1 MSLFFNHFFTLLT
14 TPPGNLIY
22 HIVLVVS
29 IAVTLQRAIR
39 ILSSTQFPQAR
50 RTVIGLGILLSL
62 QVIILIVGAPTGL
75 GVLDPKLVL
84 PPLERAVALLSLIWI
99 IWLWGFPEPVRLAD
113 YATLLLN
120 FLVLVLF
127 GLTQLLWIRYSGIL
141 FNTSIFES
149 IWQGLSLT
157 VALLGVL
164 GLVRRKPNGWTN
176 GLVILLLAFIGHL
189 VSLVWRMD
197 GNLPGVVRLTQLVM
211 FPLLFTIVRRFP
223 ISALEAAPV
232 AKTDK
237 SAREP
242 TRERRRYSTDPKT
255 LQALMTLAAE
265 VNSTKIGFA
274 LTRGIAQAILADLC
288 FLVTLTE
295 DKSLYIACGFD
306 LIREENLE
314 GAPVQ
319 KDAIPLLANAIQ
331 RGRPLRLPASST
343 SSDLKALGQML
354 NLSNP
359 GNLLSVPINTPEGV
373 PLGGI
378 LILSPYSNRLWS
390 AEDQDYL
397 TNVSPLFIPIL
408 DRVQRASQMTSER
421 DQALQQVQS
430 SNEQAEQANSKYE
443 QAALELD
450 KLHDKESQSQ
460 VQLENMASL
469 MIMQEESQKTIDSLK
484 TQIEQMRQAAETNAS
499 SGDSAQLTALLIKQE
514 DSQKTIE
521 ALNTQIEQMRKA
533 AEEANSS
540 SDTKKNAVIWG
551 ARQDESQKT
560 IEDLNAQIEQL
571 RPAAESNVS
580 SGEAV
585 QLSAL
590 LIKQEESQKTIDT
603 LNTQIEQ
610 MRQAA
615 EANASSGEAA
625 QLTALLIT
633 QEESQKTIDTLN
645 TQIEQMRQAADAET
659 SGDSVQIAALLDK
672 QEEYR
677 VTIESLETQIE
688 QMRQTGEVSEETADS
703 AQLEGELH
711 NALEELARMQNTL
724 AEANTNVMKLQDRP
738 SPPITSEQ
746 VDVIASISQELRQP
760 MSSIIG
766 YTDLLMGES
775 VGVLGALQRKF
786 IERIKAST
794 DRIGGLV
801 NDLIQ
806 ITNLETGR
814 MEFKAE
820 SIDLNLIIDNAMA
833 YTSAQI
839 REKNITLRL
848 DIPDSALLIRTDRD
862 AFQQILIHLLQNA
875 TGATQV
881 EGVVT
886 LRVQIQSELN
896 EHFISI
902 QVTDT
907 GGGIASADIP
917 RVFARRYHADHGL
930 IQGLGDTGVGLS
942 IAKALVEA
950 QGGRIWV
957 ETEAGCG
964 STFSI
969 LLPVL
974 LKAEEE
980 K

>member
-1 MSLFFNHFFTLLT
+1 MSLFFNDIFVLLT

-29 IAVTLQRAIR
+29 IAVTLQRAIL
-39 ILSSTQFPQAR
+39 ILRSTQFPQAR
-50 RTVIGLGILLSL
+50 RTVIGLGILLGL
-62 QVIILIVGAPTGL
+62 QVIILIAGAPTAL
-75 GVLDPKLVL
+75 GALDPKLVL
-84 PPLERAVALLSLIWI
+84 PPLDRAVTVLSLIWI

-113 YATLLLN
+113 YATILLN
-120 FLVLVLF
+120 LLVLVLY
-127 GLTQLLWIRYSGIL
+127 GLTQVLWARYSGT
-141 FNTSIFES
+141 FNDSIFES
-149 IWQGLSLT
+149 IWQGLSVA
-157 VALLGVL
+157 VALLGLL
-164 GLVRRKPNGWTN
+164 GLLLRKPNGWTN
-176 GLVILLLAFIGHL
+176 GLMILLLAFIGHL

-197 GNLPGVVRLTQLVM
+197 GNLPGIVRLTQLVM
-211 FPLLFTIVRRFP
+211 FPLLLTIVRRFP
-223 ISALEAAPV
+223 MAASATAPV
-232 AKTDK
+232 SKPDK
-237 SAREP
+237 SAP
-242 TRERRRYSTDPKT
+242 QPIRERRRFGTDPKT
-255 LQALMTLAAE
+255 LHALMTLAAE

-274 LTRGIAQAILADLC
+274 LTRAIAQAILADLC

-295 DKSLYIACGFD
+295 DKSLYIACGYD
-306 LIREENLE
+306 LIREENLD
-314 GAPVQ
+314 GAPIQ

-397 TNVSPLFIPIL
+397 TTVSPLYIPIL
-408 DRVQRASQMTSER
+408 DRVQRASDMESER
-421 DQALQQVQS
+421 DQALQQAQS
-430 SNEQAEQANSKYE
+430 SKEQVEQVGSKYD

-450 KLHDKESQSQ
+450 RLHDKETQSKI
-460 VQLENMASL
+460 QLENMAAL
-469 MIMQEESQKTIDSLK
+469 MLMQEESQRTVDSLK
-484 TQIEQMRQAAETNAS
+484 AQIEQMRQSAEEVDSTGDTKKNPAVWSAREEVSRETIEALNSQIEQMRQAADANAS
-499 SGDSAQLTALLIKQE
+499 PGEAAQLT
-514 DSQKTIE
+514 
-521 ALNTQIEQMRKA
+521 
-533 AEEANSS
+533 
-540 SDTKKNAVIWG
+540 
-551 ARQDESQKT
+551 
-560 IEDLNAQIEQL
+560 
-571 RPAAESNVS
+571 
-580 SGEAV
+580 
-585 QLSAL
+585 AL
-590 LIKQEESQKTIDT
+590 LIKQEESQKTIDA
-603 LNTQIEQ
+603 LNAEIEQ

-615 EANASSGEAA
+615 EA
-625 QLTALLIT
+625 
-633 QEESQKTIDTLN
+633 
-645 TQIEQMRQAADAET
+645 DAT
-659 SGDSVQIAALLDK
+659 GDSVQIAALLDK

-677 VTIESLETQIE
+677 VMIESLETQVD
-688 QMRQTGEVSEETADS
+688 QMRQMGEVSEETTDS
-703 AQLEGELH
+703 SQLESELH
-711 NALEELARMQNTL
+711 NSLEELASMQNAL
-724 AEANTNVMKLQDRP
+724 AEANANLMKLEQHP
-738 SPPITSEQ
+738 SSPITSEQ
-746 VDVIASISQELRQP
+746 VDIIASISQELRQP

-806 ITNLETGR
+806 ITSLETGR

-848 DIPDSALLIRTDRD
+848 DIPDSTLLIRTDRD
-862 AFQQILIHLLQNA
+862 AFQQVLIHLLQNA
-875 TGATQV
+875 TGAAQV

-886 LRVQIQSELN
+886 LRVRIQSEQS
-896 EHFISI
+896 EHFILI

-907 GGGIASADIP
+907 GGGIASSDIP
-917 RVFARRYHADHGL
+917 RVFARRYRADHAL

-974 LKAEEE
+974 LRPEEE
-980 K
+980 IRSDIMGYLEK

>member
-1 MSLFFNHFFTLLT
+1 MSLLFNEFFTLLT

-29 IAVTLQRAIR
+29 IAVTLQRAIL
-39 ILSSTQFPQAR
+39 ILRSTQFPQAR
-50 RTVIGLGILLSL
+50 RTVIGLCILLGL
-62 QVIILIVGAPTGL
+62 QVIVLIAGAPTGL
-75 GVLDPKLVL
+75 GALDPKLVL
-84 PPLERAVALLSLIWI
+84 PPLDRAVTVLSLIWI

-113 YATLLLN
+113 YATYLLN
-120 FLVLVLF
+120 FLVLVLYAV
-127 GLTQLLWIRYSGIL
+127 TQVLWVRFSGT
-141 FNTSIFES
+141 FNDSIFES
-149 IWQGLSLT
+149 IWQGLSVA
-157 VALLGVL
+157 VALLGLL
-164 GLVRRKPNGWTN
+164 GLLLRKPNGWTN
-176 GLVILLLAFIGHL
+176 GLVILSLAFIGHL

-211 FPLLFTIVRRFP
+211 FPLLLTIVRRFP
-223 ISALEAAPV
+223 MAVSAALPV
-232 AKTDK
+232 SKPDK
-237 SAREP
+237 SVP
-242 TRERRRYSTDPKT
+242 QPIRERRRYGTDPKT
-255 LQALMTLAAE
+255 LHALMTLAAE
-265 VNSTKIGFA
+265 VKSIKIGFA
-274 LTRGIAQAILADLC
+274 LTRAIAQAILADLC

-295 DKSLYIACGFD
+295 DKSLYIACGYD

-314 GAPVQ
+314 GAPIQ

-343 SSDLKALGQML
+343 SSDLKVLGQML

-359 GNLLSVPINTPEGV
+359 GNLLSVPIITPDGV
-373 PLGGI
+373 PVGGI

-390 AEDQDYL
+390 AEDQEYL
-397 TNVSPLFIPIL
+397 TNVSPLYIPIL
-408 DRVQRASQMTSER
+408 DRVKRASRMESER
-421 DQALQQVQS
+421 DQALQQAQS
-430 SNEQAEQANSKYE
+430 FKEQAEQASSKYD

-450 KLHDKESQSQ
+450 RLHDKESQSQ
-460 VQLENMASL
+460 IKLENMGAL
-469 MIMQEESQKTIDSLK
+469 MLMQEESQRTVDSLK
-484 TQIEQMRQAAETNAS
+484 AQIEQMRQATEEV
-499 SGDSAQLTALLIKQE
+499 DSTG
-514 DSQKTIE
+514 
-521 ALNTQIEQMRKA
+521 
-533 AEEANSS
+533 
-540 SDTKKNAVIWG
+540 DTKKNPVVWNA
-551 ARQDESQKT
+551 QHEESQKT
-560 IEDLNAQIEQL
+560 IETLNAQI
-571 RPAAESNVS
+571 
-580 SGEAV
+580 
-585 QLSAL
+585 
-590 LIKQEESQKTIDT
+590 D
-603 LNTQIEQ
+603 Q

-615 EANASSGEAA
+615 EANASSGDAA
-625 QLTALLIT
+625 QLTALLIK
-633 QEESQKTIDTLN
+633 QDESQKTIDALN
-645 TQIEQMRQAADAET
+645 AQIEQMRQVDEADAN
-659 SGDSVQIAALLDK
+659 GDSVQIAALLDK

-677 VTIESLETQIE
+677 VMIESLETQVE
-688 QMRQTGEVSEETADS
+688 QMRQMGEVSEETTDS
-703 AQLEGELH
+703 SQLEIELH
-711 NALEELARMQNTL
+711 NALEELARMQNAL
-724 AEANTNVMKLQDRP
+724 AEANANLLKMEHRP
-738 SPPITSEQ
+738 SSAITSEQ

-760 MSSIIG
+760 MSSING

-814 MEFKAE
+814 IEFKAE

-848 DIPDSALLIRTDRD
+848 DIPDSTLLIRTDRD
-862 AFQQILIHLLQNA
+862 AFQQVLIHLLQNA
-875 TGATQV
+875 TGAAQV

-886 LRVQIQSELN
+886 LRVRIQSEQS
-896 EHFISI
+896 EHFILI
-902 QVTDT
+902 QLTDT

-917 RVFARRYHADHGL
+917 RVFTRRYRADHSL

-974 LKAEEE
+974 LKPEEE
-980 K
+980 VRTDIMGDLEK